1 MAVCFTKINRMRLLK
16 MTIAFVLVNVG
27 FLSLINDNKT
37 PEMGLT
43 IGKKAPDIKATLL
56 NGSYFNLEDVKGKM
70 VLIDFW
76 ASYDASSRVE
86 NHAKNYLL
94 ESYGDMSFLNGKG
107 FTIVSISLDRFKTP
121 LKWAIETDQLEYPYH
136 ICDLCGRE
144 SEIVKAFKAK
154 EMTKY
159 LIDGD
164 GRIVAITGSIDQIS
178 KTLER
183 LKRG

>member
-1 MAVCFTKINRMRLLK
+1 MRLLK
-16 MTIAFVLVNVG
+16 MTIAFVLVSVG
-27 FLSLINDNKT
+27 FLSLINDNQV
-37 PEMGLT
+37 PETGLT
-43 IGKKAPDIKATLL
+43 IGKKAPEIKTTLL
-56 NGSYFNLEDVKGKM
+56 NGSYFNLEAVKGKM

-86 NHAKNYLL
+86 NHAKNSLL
-94 ESYGDMSFLNGKG
+94 ESYSAQSFLNGSG

-121 LKWAIETDQLEYPYH
+121 LNRAIESDQLEYPYH
-136 ICDLCGRE
+136 ICDFSGRE

-154 EMTKY
+154 ELTKY

-164 GRIVAITGSIDQIS
+164 GRIVAVSGSIDQIS

-183 LKRG
+183 LKKG